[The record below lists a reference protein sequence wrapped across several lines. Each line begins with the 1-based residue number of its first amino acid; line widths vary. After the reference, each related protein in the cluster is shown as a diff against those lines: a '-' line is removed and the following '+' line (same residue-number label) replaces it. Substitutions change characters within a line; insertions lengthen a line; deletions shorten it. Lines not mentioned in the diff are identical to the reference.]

1 MSDKKKNIL
10 DAGNSFQTN
19 PLERNPDL
27 VFKQK
32 TSRLLRN
39 VNELVDNG
47 FLVVSQD
54 YMDWVEKCKK

>member
-1 MSDKKKNIL
+1 VRLENYWNNSYEYKKYHDVLK
-10 DAGNSFQTN
+10 
-19 PLERNPDL
+19 RNPDL

-39 VNELVDNG
+39 VNELVDNE